1 QLQRRDRAR
10 RAVALLH
17 QVRLFA
23 AVPRRGRRRG
33 EGGARGQARHLGP
46 DQAALPRLPRA
57 QGVVGRARRGHGG
70 VRARDGRQGEL
81 DRAHKLRRHR
91 SAGEARRQGG
101 RRPGRDR
108 VDQGRRPGPDAH
120 HAVAQAGERLPADRV
135 GPRRARGDWRG
146 QAPGRIRARARVRVP
161 LHQPAVEEVRAPDR
175 HRSAEPGVDLVGG
188 VEGPRGGGG
197 RELRRWILLLC
208 AAAACGK
215 KGGSTPECAA
225 TFLAGDLVISEVMPN
240 PTGDDTGKE
249 WFEVY
254 NADTR
259 AVDLAG
265 LELIVSLPDRTMEK
279 AVAVTA
285 GTIPAGGY
293 FVFSSSAPDLVP
305 GYADYGYGTGLG
317 S

>member
-1 QLQRRDRAR
+1 D
-10 RAVALLH
+10 
-17 QVRLFA
+17 
-23 AVPRRGRRRG
+23 
-33 EGGARGQARHLGP
+33 
-46 DQAALPRLPRA
+46 
-57 QGVVGRARRGHGG
+57 
-70 VRARDGRQGEL
+70 L

-101 RRPGRDR
+101 GRPGRDR
-108 VDQGRRPGPDAH
+108 GDQGRRPGPDAH

-208 AAAACGK
+208 SAAACGT
-215 KGGSTPECAA
+215 KGGSTPECAGN
-225 TFLAGDLVISEVMPN
+225 FLAGDLVISEVMPN

-265 LELIVSLPDRTMEK
+265 LELVVSLPDRTMEK

-317 S
+317 SLRNDTARLALRCNGIVVDEVTYANVTEGASREFTGAQPPDTVANDDPAKWCNGVAEYETGNKGTPGAAND